1 MLPWLRSTRL
11 FGGYTGGI
19 IYLHHMYIHWYIHTY
34 LHWYIYIFTLIDIV
48 VYIYTSMY
56 MSIYCYMDIYNIY
69 IYICIFILICIYTY
83 NLPGARPKDVDFWRS
98 ISQNP
103 NDPKSRPKL
112 QPRQGSFWVPGIYR
126 IDYMPLQR
134 SPGSNC
140 PTPINHLWGWR

>member
-1 MLPWLRSTRL
+1 MATFNQIIWWIHRGDHLSSPYVYTLIYTHL
-11 FGGYTGGI
+11 FTLI
-19 IYLHHMYIHWYIHTY
+19 
-34 LHWYIYIFTLIDIV
+34 YIYIHIDRYSCIYIHINV
-48 VYIYTSMY
+48 YVYILLYGY
-56 MSIYCYMDIYNIY
+56 IQY